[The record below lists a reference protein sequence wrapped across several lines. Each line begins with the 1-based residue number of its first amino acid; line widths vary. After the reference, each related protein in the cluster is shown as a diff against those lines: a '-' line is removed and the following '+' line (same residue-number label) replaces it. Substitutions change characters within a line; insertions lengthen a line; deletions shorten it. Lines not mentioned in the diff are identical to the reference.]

1 MTLLGS
7 GNVGIGT
14 TSPAVSLDVDAT
26 DAIQVPAGTT
36 AQRPTAANGMLR
48 YSTTDNQFEGYV
60 DGAWGAIAG
69 GGGLPTKTVNQITVA
84 NATTGTISL
93 SVSPTN
99 ENYTDMYVS
108 GVYQNKSIY
117 TLSGSTIT
125 LDGGA
130 YFPNG
135 AIVEVVSTT

>member
-1 MTLLGS
+1 VSGGS
-7 GNVGIGT
+7 
-14 TSPAVSLDVDAT
+14 
-26 DAIQVPAGTT
+26 
-36 AQRPTAANGMLR
+36 
-48 YSTTDNQFEGYV
+48 
-60 DGAWGAIAG
+60 
-69 GGGLPTKTVNQITVA
+69 GLPTKTVNQITVA
-84 NATTGTISL
+84 NATTGTITL

-108 GVYQNKSIY
+108 GVYQNKSTY